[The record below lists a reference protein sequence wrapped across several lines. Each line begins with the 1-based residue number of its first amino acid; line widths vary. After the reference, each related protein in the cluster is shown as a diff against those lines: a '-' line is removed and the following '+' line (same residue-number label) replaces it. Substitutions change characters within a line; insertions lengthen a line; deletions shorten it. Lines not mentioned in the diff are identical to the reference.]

1 MSDPTGD
8 TSPTNTPPA
17 WALVL
22 GFALIYVSWG
32 TTYYVTSYA
41 MARLHLPPA
50 LFGGMRLVLAG
61 SILLVYQAVRGQS
74 LRLSWPD
81 AGRLFLI
88 SVCLFLSA
96 NLLIT
101 IAQKRVPSGVAAILV
116 ATTPLWMGLFGML
129 WPHGERLSWRGW
141 LGLLLGFAGIAL
153 TMQPQWKDGY
163 DLGSEFGPLLVLGSA
178 ASWAIGALFS
188 RQFALKI
195 SHLTSAGFQMLFG
208 GVSQVLVGTG
218 FNEWPILLERLN
230 WSAALAFIYLL
241 VVGSL
246 TGFVAFNWLLG
257 HVSAAKVGTYAYV
270 NPIIAVFIGWL
281 MNETQIHRWLLAGI
295 AVILAGVYLVRGD
308 HVPSEEVELEPD

>member
-1 MSDPTGD
+1 MSDD
-8 TSPTNTPPA
+8 TSTTPPTWTILFA
-17 WALVL
+17 FALVYL
-22 GFALIYVSWG
+22 SWG
-32 TTYYVTSYA
+32 TTYYVTGFA
-41 MARLHLPPA
+41 MRSLALPPA
-50 LFGGMRLVLAG
+50 LFGGMRLLIAG
-61 SILLVYQAVRGQS
+61 TILLSFQAARGQS
-74 LRLSWPD
+74 LRISFGD
-81 AGRLFLI
+81 ACRLFLI

-101 IAQKRVPSGVAAILV
+101 IGQKSVPSGIAAILA

-141 LGLLLGFAGIAL
+141 LGLLLGFGGILL
-153 TMQPQWKDGY
+153 TMAPQLRDGY
-163 DLGSEFGPLLVLGSA
+163 DLLTEYSPLLVLGSA

-188 RQFALKI
+188 RQFALKL

-208 GVSQVLVGTG
+208 GVSQIAVGSAIG
-218 FNEWPILLERLN
+218 EWPDMLDRFNLI
-230 WSAALAFIYLL
+230 ALQAFLYLL

-270 NPIIAVFIGWL
+270 NPVIAVFIGWL
-281 MNETQIHRWLLAGI
+281 MSETEIHSWLLAGI

>member
-1 MSDPTGD
+1 MSDPTTD
-8 TSPTNTPPA
+8 SSPTNPPA
-17 WALVL
+17 TWTLVL

-32 TTYYVTSYA
+32 TTYYVTSFA
-41 MARLHLPPA
+41 MAKLTMPPA
-50 LFGGMRLVLAG
+50 LFGGIRLLLAG
-61 SILLVYQAVRGQS
+61 SILLLYQTMRGQS
-74 LRLSWPD
+74 LRLTWPD

-116 ATTPLWMGLFGML
+116 ATTPLWMGLFGMG
-129 WPHGERLSWRGW
+129 WPSGERLSWRGW
-141 LGLLLGFAGIAL
+141 LGLILGFAGIAL

-163 DLGSEFGPLLVLGSA
+163 DLGTEFGPLLVLASA

-188 RQFALKI
+188 RQFALKL
-195 SHLTSAGFQMLFG
+195 SHLTSAGYQMLFG
-208 GVSQVLVGTG
+208 GVSQIVVGTS
-218 FNEWPILLERLN
+218 FDEWPLLMERLN
-230 WSAALAFIYLL
+230 WSAVGAFTYLL
-241 VVGSL
+241 IVGSL

-281 MNETQIHRWLLAGI
+281 MKETQIHNWLLAGI
-295 AVILAGVYLVRGD
+295 AVILTGVYLVRGD